1 MLCRWSAFSCVS
13 SECEP
18 PSPLLQSRKERS
30 GFLKSRLLIFGM
42 PWKDLFCNGV
52 QNSCGLLT
60 PSQVWLL
67 REGAKKEKLCRESQS
82 RRNQAFKPNW
92 LAASTDALAL
102 KTLPFA
108 LNECLRLTTLLLSSQ
123 QKKKNKSPE
132 TGDSEVGDESISR
145 CHSAA
150 PHQLLTMCSRQSAS
164 VLVPDGKK
172 TWMNLRRQCT
182 HCSKAPRKTRWKGSV
197 AHRLRSILLV

>member
-42 PWKDLFCNGV
+42 PW
-52 QNSCGLLT
+52 GLLT

-123 QKKKNKSPE
+123 QKKKQQISWDWRFWSRWRVDQPLPLCRSSPAPNNVQQGERLCAGARRKEDVDEPTVTVHPLFKSTE
-132 TGDSEVGDESISR
+132 ENSMERFSR
-145 CHSAA
+145 SPTALD
-150 PHQLLTMCSRQSAS
+150 PFGFDFWLS
-164 VLVPDGKK
+164 V
-172 TWMNLRRQCT
+172 
-182 HCSKAPRKTRWKGSV
+182 
-197 AHRLRSILLV
+197 